1 MKALSMNINYVIGKT
16 YIFSKK
22 KLTGVV
28 VLGVVLGMSIY
39 IFLNSMMVGFDK
51 SSNASIFKSTSH
63 IRVYKDDEISK
74 PLIENSDAKPIIIN
88 PKVVPVNNTIINP
101 NLIMETILKQ
111 KEVTV
116 VTPQVNSNVFYN
128 NGKSQI
134 SGLSVGIKPDE
145 ANLMY
150 DIQSFMVEGNFEL
163 LKSNPNGIVIG
174 SGISQKMNLAINDNI
189 NLTSSKAVNR
199 TFKVVGIFKTNNSN
213 TDKTKSYINISAAQQ
228 LLKEGTSYITDIN
241 INIQNPEDAEQ
252 VAKKIE
258 SITGYK
264 AEGWKQANETL
275 MAANKMRKMI
285 ITFVSLTILL
295 VAGFGIYNI
304 LNMTVSQKIN
314 DIAILK
320 AMGFKGKDVIR
331 IFVTQAVSI
340 GIMGVIGGM
349 LLAVILITILKT
361 VYLGGDIGYFPI
373 DYEIKKF
380 AQGIIIGLII
390 TFFAGYIPAKK
401 AANVDPVEILRK

>member
-1 MKALSMNINYVIGKT
+1 MNINSVIAKT
-16 YIFSKK
+16 YIVSNK
-22 KLTGVV
+22 KLTAVA

-39 IFLNSMMVGFDK
+39 IFMNSMMVGFDK
-51 SSNASIFKSTSH
+51 SSNASIFKTTSH

-74 PLIENSDAKPIIIN
+74 PLTLGQSATPIIIN

-101 NLIMETILKQ
+101 NLVIETILKQ
-111 KEVTV
+111 PEVTV

-134 SGLSVGIKPDE
+134 SGIAVGIKPDE

-150 DIQSFMVEGNFEL
+150 DIKSFMVEGNFEL

-174 SGISQKMNLAINDNI
+174 SGIAAKMNLAVNDNLS
-189 NLTSSKAVNR
+189 LTSSKGVNR
-199 TFKVVGIFKTNNSN
+199 TFKVIGIFKTNNSN
-213 TDKTKSYINISAAQQ
+213 TDKTKSYINISASQQ

-241 INIQNPEDAEQ
+241 VNITDPENAEA
-252 VAKKIE
+252 VAQKLE
-258 SITGYK
+258 ALCGYK

-340 GIMGVIGGM
+340 GVMGVIGGVT
-349 LLAVILITILKT
+349 LATILITLLKR
-361 VYLGGDIGYFPI
+361 VYVGGDIGYFPI
-373 DYEIKKF
+373 DYETKKF
-380 AQGIIIGLII
+380 VQGIVIGLII

-401 AANVDPVEILRK
+401 AANVDPVDILRK

>member
-1 MKALSMNINYVIGKT
+1 MNINSAIAKT
-16 YIFSKK
+16 YIVSNK
-22 KLTGVV
+22 KLTAVA

-39 IFLNSMMVGFDK
+39 IFMNSLLVGFDK
-51 SSNASIFKSTSH
+51 SSSASIFKSTSH

-74 PLIENSDAKPIIIN
+74 PLIEDTDSKPIIIN
-88 PKVVPVNNTIINP
+88 PKIVPVNNTIINP
-101 NLIMETILKQ
+101 NLVIETILKQ
-111 KEVTV
+111 KEVIV
-116 VTPQVNSNVFYN
+116 VTPQVNSNVFFN

-134 SGLSVGIKPDE
+134 SGISVGKKPDE
-145 ANLMY
+145 ANLMF
-150 DIQSFMVEGNFEL
+150 DIKSFMVEGNFEL

-174 SGISQKMNLAINDNI
+174 SGISEKMNLTINDNL
-189 NLTSSKAVNR
+189 NLTSSKGINR
-199 TFKVVGIFKTNNSN
+199 TFKIIGIFKTNNSI
-213 TDKTKSYINISAAQQ
+213 TDKTRSYINIATAQQ

-241 INIQNPEDAEQ
+241 VNISDPEEAET

-258 SITGYK
+258 ILTGYK
-264 AEGWKQANETL
+264 AEGWKQANETF
-275 MAANKMRKMI
+275 MAANKMRKII

-340 GIMGVIGGM
+340 GIMGVIGGIIV
-349 LLAVILITILKT
+349 AIILIAILKR
-361 VYLGGDIGYFPI
+361 VYVGGDIGYFPI
-373 DYEIKKF
+373 DYEFKKF
-380 AQGIIIGLII
+380 VQGVVIGLVI

>member
-1 MKALSMNINYVIGKT
+1 MNINSTIAKT
-16 YIFSKK
+16 YIFSNK
-22 KLTGVV
+22 KLTAVA
-28 VLGVVLGMSIY
+28 VLGVLLGMSVY
-39 IFLNSMMVGFDK
+39 IFMNSLLVGFDK
-51 SSNASIFKSTSH
+51 SSNTSIFRNTSH

-74 PLIENSDAKPIIIN
+74 PLINQNGSKSIIVN
-88 PKVVPVNNTIINP
+88 PKVVPINSVIINP
-101 NLIMETILKQ
+101 NEIIETILKQ

-116 VTPQVNSNVFYN
+116 VTPQVNTNVFYN

-134 SGLSVGIKPDE
+134 TGLSVGIKPDE

-150 DIQSFMVEGNFEL
+150 DIKSFMVDGNFDL

-174 SGISQKMNLAINDNI
+174 SGIADRMNLGIGDNL
-189 NLTSSKAVNR
+189 NLTSSKSINR
-199 TFKVVGIFKTNNSN
+199 TFKVVGIFKTNNSV
-213 TDKTKSYINISAAQQ
+213 TDKTKSYINLSASQQ
-228 LLKEGTSYITDIN
+228 LLKQGNSYITDIN
-241 INIQNPEDAEQ
+241 VNVTDPEIAEKVTEKLTQ
-252 VAKKIE
+252 
-258 SITGYK
+258 ITGYK

-275 MAANKMRKMI
+275 MATNKMRKMI

-320 AMGFKGKDVIR
+320 AMGFKGKDVIQ

-340 GIMGVIGGM
+340 GIMGVIGGVIM
-349 LLAVILITILKT
+349 ATILITILKR

-373 DYEIKKF
+373 DYEPQKF
-380 AQGIIIGLII
+380 VQGVVIGLFI

-401 AANVDPVEILRK
+401 AANVDPVDILRK

>member
-1 MKALSMNINYVIGKT
+1 MNINSVIAKT
-16 YIFSKK
+16 YIVSNK
-22 KLTGVV
+22 KLTAVA

-39 IFLNSMMVGFDK
+39 IFMNSMMVGFDK
-51 SSNASIFKSTSH
+51 SSYASIFKTTSH

-74 PLIENSDAKPIIIN
+74 PLTLGQSATPIIIN

-101 NLIMETILKQ
+101 NLVIETILKQ
-111 KEVTV
+111 PEVTV

-134 SGLSVGIKPDE
+134 SGIAVGIKPDE

-150 DIQSFMVEGNFEL
+150 NIKSFMVEGNFEL

-174 SGISQKMNLAINDNI
+174 SGIAAKMNLAVNDNLS
-189 NLTSSKAVNR
+189 LTSSKGVNR
-199 TFKVVGIFKTNNSN
+199 TFKVIGIFKTNNSN
-213 TDKTKSYINISAAQQ
+213 TDKTKSYINISASQQ

-241 INIQNPEDAEQ
+241 VNITDPENAEA
-252 VAKKIE
+252 VAQKLE
-258 SITGYK
+258 ALCGYK

-320 AMGFKGKDVIR
+320 ATGFSGSDVKR
-331 IFVTQAVSI
+331 IFIYQAMFI
-340 GIMGVIGGM
+340 GIVGG
-349 LLAVILITILKT
+349 
-361 VYLGGDIGYFPI
+361 
-373 DYEIKKF
+373 
-380 AQGIIIGLII
+380 IIGLGMGGILSFLI
-390 TFFAGYIPAKK
+390 SKAPFETEAIPTVKTFPVNFQPLFYVIGAVFAIVTTFFAGYLPARK
-401 AANVDPVEILRK
+401 ASKIDPVVIIRGK

>member
-1 MKALSMNINYVIGKT
+1 M
-16 YIFSKK
+16 
-22 KLTGVV
+22 
-28 VLGVVLGMSIY
+28 GVVLGMSIY
-39 IFLNSMMVGFDK
+39 IFMNSMMVGFDK
-51 SSNASIFKSTSH
+51 SSYASIFKTTSH

-74 PLIENSDAKPIIIN
+74 PLTLGQSATPIIIN

-101 NLIMETILKQ
+101 NLVIETILKQ
-111 KEVTV
+111 PEVTV

-134 SGLSVGIKPDE
+134 SGIAVGIKPDE

-150 DIQSFMVEGNFEL
+150 NIKSFMVEGNFEL

-174 SGISQKMNLAINDNI
+174 SGIAAKMNLAVNDNLS
-189 NLTSSKAVNR
+189 LTSSKGVNR
-199 TFKVVGIFKTNNSN
+199 TFKVIGIFKTNNSN
-213 TDKTKSYINISAAQQ
+213 TDKTKSYINISASQQ

-241 INIQNPEDAEQ
+241 VNITDPENAEA
-252 VAKKIE
+252 VAQKLE
-258 SITGYK
+258 ALCGYK

-340 GIMGVIGGM
+340 GVMGVIGGVT
-349 LLAVILITILKT
+349 LATILITLLKR
-361 VYLGGDIGYFPI
+361 VYVGGDIGYFPI
-373 DYEIKKF
+373 DYETKKF
-380 AQGIIIGLII
+380 VQGIVIGLII

-401 AANVDPVEILRK
+401 AANVDPVDILRK